1 MPSRRAPAGPHSKIP
16 GRRARAGTT
25 TDVSAPVRVFIS
37 YSHRDDAARDRLDV
51 HMAQLKREGVSV
63 FFDGDMIAGTELD
76 PRIRRELRLAEI
88 FVALAS
94 PAYLHSRYCF
104 EIEYGYALRKAK
116 RGKVHLVV
124 ALVEECQ
131 WRHTRM
137 SRYKLLPRDGKP
149 VSKWRPYGE
158 AFEDIVNGL
167 RGVVKAVRAERLPQ
181 AHKPAAAAAP
191 KVRGRKAPADKR
203 VRAAN
208 GATPK
213 RKPKSASPP
222 KAATT
227 ASTRPIKPRTS
238 PRKPAPTK
246 PRDASSRGRNA

>member
-1 MPSRRAPAGPHSKIP
+1 MSAQRMGGMSAKAPRTGATPEP
-16 GRRARAGTT
+16 P
-25 TDVSAPVRVFIS
+25 APVRVFIS
-37 YSHRDDAARDRLDV
+37 YSHRDEAARGRLDV

-76 PRIRRELRLAEI
+76 PRIRRELRLADI

-104 EIEYGYALRKAK
+104 EIEYGYALRKAR

-124 ALVEECQ
+124 TLVEECQ

-137 SRYKLLPRDGKP
+137 ARYKLLPKDGKP

-167 RGVVKAVRAERLPQ
+167 RGVVKAVRAEQLPPP
-181 AHKPAAAAAP
+181 AKSERKPKAAPAPAPNRAAAASPKAKRVPSSSAKRTAKGAAAATRSAKPKAPARKPAARTR
-191 KVRGRKAPADKR
+191 RGRPVGQPA
-203 VRAAN
+203 
-208 GATPK
+208 
-213 RKPKSASPP
+213 
-222 KAATT
+222 
-227 ASTRPIKPRTS
+227 
-238 PRKPAPTK
+238 
-246 PRDASSRGRNA
+246 